1 MKQELIK
8 QYLNKRVHV
17 IIRDPYHPID
27 AIGYVNHIDD
37 MCNIHGTW
45 GGLAVVLPEDSIEV
59 IEPTVCFISS
69 PLSVDKPMFVE
80 DEDGFI
86 FRIAEGTGDALE
98 EKDIEDGYVD
108 YIYYDIFASLEDLY
122 DQQTYDGGVILL
134 KKPYKEHTVEE
145 ILAEVCEFCNCSWN
159 NLN

>member
-1 MKQELIK
+1 MNKLIK
-8 QYLNKRVHV
+8 
-17 IIRDPYHPID
+17 PI
-27 AIGYVNHIDD
+27 
-37 MCNIHGTW
+37 
-45 GGLAVVLPEDSIEV
+45 
-59 IEPTVCFISS
+59 VCFISS

-80 DEDGFI
+80 DADGFI

-98 EKDIEDGYVD
+98 QKDIDDGYVD

-122 DQQTYDGGVILL
+122 NQEIDDGGIILL

-145 ILAEVCEFCNCSWN
+145 ILAEVCEFFNVSFN